1 MARRTAPPYTA
12 VLGLERVGQMV
23 ELLEP
28 GIGVVLSVLGVT
40 WDLDGDDVLGYILTL
55 GRPAPPG
62 RQGGPAAP
70 GRHGQPG
77 ADGPVGR
84 GHRDTVHLLTRHPL
98 RPRPG
103 ARTLSRQVNDSVPK
117 RHATTPA
124 ASATSPACPCP
135 TSSRRGPSSTPPV
148 SEAVGALLEAGIGK
162 VLQRPRQR
170 EMNAASVLVGP
181 QGPGDAVDR
190 VQDLG
195 RRPGVCAE
203 QVIQVP
209 RGLVQ
214 VEHEREGDIGH
225 GCLRSGRAGSGH

>member
-103 ARTLSRQVNDSVPK
+103 PRTLSRQGNYSGPP
-117 RHATTPA
+117 RPATPPA
-124 ASATSPACPCP
+124 SPTTSPC
-135 TSSRRGPSSTPPV
+135 
-148 SEAVGALLEAGIGK
+148 
-162 VLQRPRQR
+162 
-170 EMNAASVLVGP
+170 
-181 QGPGDAVDR
+181 
-190 VQDLG
+190 
-195 RRPGVCAE
+195 
-203 QVIQVP
+203 
-209 RGLVQ
+209 
-214 VEHEREGDIGH
+214 
-225 GCLRSGRAGSGH
+225 